1 MKIEEA
7 IKQKKFRNEYQKLTI
22 NLIYSSHWLLSKQ
35 KDFFSTYMITQ
46 QQYNVLR
53 ILRGQHPNAI
63 STSEIKSRMMD
74 MNSDTSR
81 IVDRM
86 ELKRLVSKKVCKY
99 DKRLVDVSITDQG
112 MKLLDRIDKEIV
124 DLDGIVSNLS
134 AEEIR
139 ELNRLLDKMRD

>member
-1 MKIEEA
+1 
-7 IKQKKFRNEYQKLTI
+7 
-22 NLIYSSHWLLSKQ
+22 
-35 KDFFSTYMITQ
+35 
-46 QQYNVLR
+46 
-53 ILRGQHPNAI
+53 
-63 STSEIKSRMMD
+63 